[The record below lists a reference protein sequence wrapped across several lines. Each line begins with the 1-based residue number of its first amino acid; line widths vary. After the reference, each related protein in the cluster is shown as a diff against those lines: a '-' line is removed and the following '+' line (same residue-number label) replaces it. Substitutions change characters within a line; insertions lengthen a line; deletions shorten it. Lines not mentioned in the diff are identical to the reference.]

1 MKLYE
6 RAVSKRQAINN
17 FGKLGYVRYLEF
29 VLTDDIEQFNKRKRI
44 KFTESEHYKQS
55 LARGIVKN
63 RENEIIAYT
72 ITECMTHGWLS

>member
-6 RAVSKRQAINN
+6 RAVSKRQAINK

-44 KFTESEHYKQS
+44 KFTESERFKQ
-55 LARGIVKN
+55 LKAMEIVRN
-63 RENEIIAYT
+63 RENEVIAYT